1 MTATSTIAG
10 ILPIAIGFGAGAE
23 SRRPMGVAAVGGMIT
38 STLLT
43 LFVIPTVY
51 VWFSRFTERV
61 RAGGAPSRQTVL
73 PAALM
78 LIVLGLSGCAV
89 GPDYRRPALQ
99 APAAWKETQGAAEG
113 SLWQP
118 AAPQDAASRGAW
130 WEVFNDPEL
139 NVLEIQAVRAN
150 QSVEAA
156 LARLEHA
163 RAVARLPKA
172 DLLPT
177 LDLNPSY
184 DHYQRTLSG
193 FGGTGSLTNDD
204 FQVPFDLS
212 YEVDLWGKVRRSFE
226 AARAE
231 AQASQAAY
239 ETVLL
244 SVTAEVARTYFL
256 LRALDAELEAL
267 RKTVNLRREAQRLID
282 LRAGVGL
289 SSDLEKVRVAA
300 EVKTAEAE
308 SLEVERRRAEL
319 EHALAVLCGRA
330 ASDFTLIPSPLEADP
345 PVVPTGIPSR
355 ALERRPDIAEAERL
369 MAASNARIGVAQAA
383 YFPVLTLTGSAGWQS
398 SKMENLLTADS
409 AVWSIGPSLSIP
421 FFAGGRASANL
432 KASQADHAGA
442 VAEYRRRVLVAFQ
455 EVEDALSAIR
465 LLAQR
470 QQAQTVVVESSL
482 HAASLS
488 LDRYT
493 QGLVSFLDV
502 VDAERAR
509 LEAERAAAQI
519 RGQRMAAAILLVKAL
534 GGGWEPHP
542 PR

>member
-1 MTATSTIAG
+1 VWVSQ
-10 ILPIAIGFGAGAE
+10 LSERLRAI
-23 SRRPMGVAAVGGMIT
+23 
-38 STLLT
+38 
-43 LFVIPTVY
+43 
-51 VWFSRFTERV
+51 RF
-61 RAGGAPSRQTVL
+61 PSRQTVI
-73 PAALM
+73 PFALIFV
-78 LIVLGLSGCAV
+78 LLGLSGCAV
-89 GPDYRRPALQ
+89 GSNYRRPALQ
-99 APAAWKETQGAAEG
+99 APAAWKETRGATDE

-118 AAPQDAASRGAW
+118 AAPKDAASRGAW
-130 WEVFNDPEL
+130 WELFDDPEL
-139 NVLEIQAVRAN
+139 NMLEVQAVHAN

-156 LARLEHA
+156 LARLERA

-177 LDLNPSY
+177 LETVPSY
-184 DHYQRTLSG
+184 DHFQRTLSSI
-193 FGGTGSLTNDD
+193 GGTGSLTNDE
-204 FQVPFDLS
+204 FSVPFDLS

-244 SVTAEVARTYFL
+244 SVTAETARTYFL

-267 RKTVNLRREAQRLID
+267 RKTVNLRQEAQRLID
-282 LRAGVGL
+282 LRVDAGL
-289 SSDLEKVRVAA
+289 SSDLEKARVTA

-308 SLEVERRRAEL
+308 SLEVERRRAEM

-330 ASDFTLIPSPLEADP
+330 ASDFTMLLNPLEADP
-345 PVVPTGIPSR
+345 PSVPPGIPSR

-398 SKMENLLTADS
+398 AKLEHLITADS
-409 AVWSIGPSLSIP
+409 VVWSIGPSLSVP
-421 FFAGGRASANL
+421 LFAGGRNTANL
-432 KASQADHAGA
+432 QAARADHAEA
-442 VAEYRRRVLVAFQ
+442 AAEYRRRTLVAFQ

-470 QQAQTVVVESSL
+470 QQAQAVVVESSL

-502 VDAERAR
+502 VDVERAR
-509 LEAERAAAQI
+509 LDAERAAAQI